1 VLRHVSFSVPRGATT
16 ALIGRTGAG
25 KTTLVRLLLRFYDQD
40 DGAITV
46 DGLDLRE
53 FRSESLR
60 GHIAL
65 VSQDTLMLHA
75 TIRENLTYG
84 LDNVSP
90 AALADA
96 LERSRLAD
104 FVRRLPDG
112 LDTQVGDRGT
122 ALSGGERQR
131 IAIARAMLKHAEILV
146 LDEATSALDGVTEQA
161 IQDAIA
167 ELLHGTT
174 SIVIAHRPS
183 TIQRADH
190 VVVLDG
196 GQVVE
201 QGRPADLLRG
211 HSILSEYWKDGT
223 ISLGGLRTASAD
235 HGT

>member
-1 VLRHVSFSVPRGATT
+1 MY
-16 ALIGRTGAG
+16 
-25 KTTLVRLLLRFYDQD
+25 K
-40 DGAITV
+40 
-46 DGLDLRE
+46 
-53 FRSESLR
+53 
-60 GHIAL
+60 
-65 VSQDTLMLHA
+65 
-75 TIRENLTYG
+75 
-84 LDNVSP
+84 
-90 AALADA
+90 
-96 LERSRLAD
+96 
-104 FVRRLPDG
+104 
-112 LDTQVGDRGT
+112 
-122 ALSGGERQR
+122 RQ
-131 IAIARAMLKHAEILV
+131 
-146 LDEATSALDGVTEQA
+146 ALDGVTEQA

-190 VVVLDG
+190 VVILDG